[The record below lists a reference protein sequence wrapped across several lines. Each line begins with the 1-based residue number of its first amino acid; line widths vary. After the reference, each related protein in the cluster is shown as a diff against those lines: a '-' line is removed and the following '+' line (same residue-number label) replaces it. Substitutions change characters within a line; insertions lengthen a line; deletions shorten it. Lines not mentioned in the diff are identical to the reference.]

1 MTASTLTIAP
11 GTYRLD
17 TRRSTIRFR
26 IRGMFGLAEV
36 TGTFAVRDGTVT
48 VTDPAGAAEV
58 VATVDATSVDTAN
71 ARRDKDLRSKRFLH
85 VSEYPAMFFRS
96 TGLTLVPAADG
107 EWSLAGELTVRD
119 TTTLVTLSIQRP
131 LPVAGGFRCRATTTV
146 DRYAAGVT
154 AARGFIKQYVTLD
167 FDVIAAR

>member
-1 MTASTLTIAP
+1 MTASTVTIAP

-26 IRGMFGLAEV
+26 IRGMFGLIEV

-48 VTDPAGAAEV
+48 VADPAGTSEV

-71 ARRDKDLRSKRFLH
+71 ARRDKDLRSKRFLR
-85 VSEYPAMFFRS
+85 VDEYPTMVFRS
-96 TGLTLVPAADG
+96 TGLTPTANG
-107 EWSLAGELTVRD
+107 EWSLAGELTVRG
-119 TTTLVTLSIQRP
+119 TTTPVTLSVRRP
-131 LPVAGGFRCRATTTV
+131 MPVAGGFRARATATV

-154 AARGFIKQYVTLD
+154 AARGFIRQYVQLD
-167 FDVIAAR
+167 LDVIASR

>member
-1 MTASTLTIAP
+1 MTSSTLTLAP

-36 TGTFAVRDGTVT
+36 TGTFSVRDGTVT

-58 VATVDATSVDTAN
+58 VATVDATSVDTVN

-85 VSEYPAMFFRS
+85 VNEYPMMTFRS
-96 TGLTLVPAADG
+96 TGLTPAADG

-119 TTTLVTLSIQRP
+119 TTTPVTLSVQRP
-131 LPVAGGFRCRATTTV
+131 LPVVGGFRCRATATV
-146 DRYAAGVT
+146 DRYACGVT
-154 AARGFIKQYVTLD
+154 TARGFIKQYVQLE

>member
-1 MTASTLTIAP
+1 MTASTVTIAP

-48 VTDPAGAAEV
+48 VADPAGASEV

-71 ARRDKDLRSKRFLH
+71 ARRDKDLRSKRFLR
-85 VSEYPAMFFRS
+85 VDEYPTMVFRS
-96 TGLTLVPAADG
+96 TGLTPAADG
-107 EWSLAGELTVRD
+107 GWSLTGELTVRD
-119 TTTLVTLSIQRP
+119 TTTPVTLSVGRP
-131 LPVAGGFRCRATTTV
+131 TPVADGFRCRATTTV
-146 DRYAAGVT
+146 DRYACGVT
-154 AARGFIKQYVTLD
+154 AARAFIKQHVHLD
-167 FDVIAAR
+167 LDVIATR

>member
-1 MTASTLTIAP
+1 MTTSTLTIAP

-36 TGTFAVRDGTVT
+36 TGTFAVREGTVT
-48 VTDPAGAAEV
+48 VTDPTGAAEV
-58 VATVDATSVDTAN
+58 VATVDATSVDTVN
-71 ARRDKDLRSKRFLH
+71 ARRDKDLRSRRFLH

-96 TGLTLVPAADG
+96 TGLTPAADG

-119 TTTLVTLSIQRP
+119 TTTPVTLSIQRP
-131 LPVAGGFRCRATTTV
+131 LPVVGGFRCRATTTV

-154 AARGFIKQYVTLD
+154 TARGFIKQYVQLE
-167 FDVIAAR
+167 FDVVASH